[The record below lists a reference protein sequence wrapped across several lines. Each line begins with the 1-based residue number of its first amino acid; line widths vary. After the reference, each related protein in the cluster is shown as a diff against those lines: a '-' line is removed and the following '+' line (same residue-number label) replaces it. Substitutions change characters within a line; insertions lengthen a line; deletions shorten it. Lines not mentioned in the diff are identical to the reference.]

1 MKKSCTNFFLD
12 RRSETKSLDRRSE
25 TKSPMPFEK
34 IKELEDHTLKLTT
47 FVHDIDKKLKLKHLL
62 RENEDLKTMVRVEI
76 EKRENDCG
84 EIRQKLDKEVEIIK
98 EKMEI
103 QERQRQTEKG
113 TVSIRYFDHSA
124 PMRNLTK
131 VWKKRTGPS

>member
-1 MKKSCTNFFLD
+1 MKKSCNNLFLE

-25 TKSPMPFEK
+25 IKSPTPFEK
-34 IKELEDHTLKLTT
+34 MKELEDHTLKLTT

-98 EKMEI
+98 EKMES
-103 QERQRQTEKG
+103 QERQRQ
-113 TVSIRYFDHSA
+113 
-124 PMRNLTK
+124 
-131 VWKKRTGPS
+131 RTRCT